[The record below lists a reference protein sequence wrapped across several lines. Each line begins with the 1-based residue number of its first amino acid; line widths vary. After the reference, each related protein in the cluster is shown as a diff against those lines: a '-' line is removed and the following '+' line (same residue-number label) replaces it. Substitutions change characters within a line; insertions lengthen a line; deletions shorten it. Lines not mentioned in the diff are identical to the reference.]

1 MKSFLVVVPALA
13 AQVAVASAADLPF
26 REAVL
31 RPALPVETV
40 AGPDWTGVYVGA
52 QVGAA
57 VDGGFQGRTLAPLPA
72 VSVRTSLGGFT
83 GGGTV
88 GFNYMLARDLL
99 PGLFGGG
106 GLVVGIE
113 ADGGYASF
121 RSQTSVS
128 VPKPGF
134 SAEGGLGTDTYF
146 ATLRGRLGYAFG
158 PLLVYATGGWAAS
171 EIGVNAGVTV
181 PGFSVPLP
189 VNKLPA
195 GLPVDKL
202 PFAIPSAVSFPGF
215 STAAARSMPVDG
227 YVVGAG
233 LEYAV
238 RPNWTIKSEY
248 LYADLDRTVTVRAG
262 PYNARFNAG
271 FDVHQLRIGVNHR
284 LSWL

>member
-1 MKSFLVVVPALA
+1 MKSYLA
-13 AQVAVASAADLPF
+13 AMSALVLPLAAAKAADLPL
-26 REAVL
+26 RDAPL
-31 RPALPVETV
+31 RPALPVET
-40 AGPDWTGVYVGA
+40 AAPEWSGAYVGVH
-52 QVGAA
+52 VGAA
-57 VDGGFQGRTLAPLPA
+57 AGGGFHGETLAPLPA

-88 GFNYMLARDLL
+88 GYNLQL
-99 PGLFGGG
+99 GHGI
-106 GLVVGIE
+106 VVGIE

-121 RSQTSVS
+121 RSHSAVS
-128 VPKPGF
+128 VPKLGF
-134 SAEGGLGTDTYF
+134 AAEGGLGTDSYF
-146 ATLRGRLGYAFG
+146 ATVRGRLGYAFG
-158 PLLVYATGGWAAS
+158 PLLAYATGGWAFS
-171 EIGVNAGVTV
+171 EMGVQGGVTV

-189 VNKLPA
+189 VNKLPP
-195 GLPVDKL
+195 GLPFSV
-202 PFAIPSAVSFPGF
+202 PSAVSFPGF

-248 LYADLDRTVTVRAG
+248 LYADLDRTVAVRVG

-284 LSWL
+284 LDWP